1 MSRKF
6 IKEMQKRFKELDE
19 DKNTYPDYSDISILF
34 AMEGKDIMYS
44 VPNKTKSGKIT
55 TYSMLVKKELITEGV
70 CEDYLEKVAD
80 NYFIMQR
87 NENMKYKLFKI
98 KSRKKIQFNL
108 KSNINHKEYSD
119 GFTIIDDLRKER
131 KFISMYKI
139 INSMDDYYTSV
150 YFDSKRIIKLRA
162 LIASGKIKS
171 VYKEDHKYGKYGKI
185 IYVERKDLSKI
196 KRFKLCMYYSKKEV

>member
-6 IKEMQKRFKELDE
+6 IKEMQKRLKDLDE
-19 DKNTYPDYSDISILF
+19 DKDTYPDYSDISILF
-34 AMEGKDIMYS
+34 AMEGEDIMYS
-44 VPNKTKSGKIT
+44 VPNKKKSGKIT
-55 TYSMLVKKELITEGV
+55 TYSMVDKNELIKEGV
-70 CEDYLEKVAD
+70 CEDYLEKVAY
-80 NYFIMQR
+80 NYFIIQR
-87 NENMKYKLFKI
+87 NENIKYKLFRI
-98 KSRKKIQFNL
+98 KGRKKIKFNL
-108 KSNINHKEYSD
+108 KSNISYKEYSD
-119 GFTIIDDLRKER
+119 GFTIIDDLRKEK

-171 VYKEDHKYGKYGKI
+171 VYKEDHKSGKYGKR
-185 IYVERKDLSKI
+185 IYVERKDLRKI